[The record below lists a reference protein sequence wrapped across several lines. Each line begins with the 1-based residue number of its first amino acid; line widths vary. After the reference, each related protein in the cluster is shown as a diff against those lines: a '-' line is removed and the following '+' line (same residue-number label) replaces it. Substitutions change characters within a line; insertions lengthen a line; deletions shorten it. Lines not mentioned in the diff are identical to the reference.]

1 MLQQLKDILTRIQI
15 LRPIGRRFDKGQAP
29 IKKVMID
36 NEKEETQ
43 TNEEVTQEDVQE
55 QAETVAEPELSE
67 EEKKDAKIA
76 DLEDKYLR
84 LFSEYENFRKRT
96 SREKSELITA
106 SKADTFKVLLPVLDD
121 FDRALKSIGEASD
134 VNSLK
139 EGVDLI
145 YDKMV
150 KSLGSQGLKEM
161 DVQEEEF
168 NAEEHE
174 AITNIPAPT
183 EDLKGKIVDVV
194 EKGYVL
200 NEKIIRFPKVVVG
213 A

>member
-1 MLQQLKDILTRIQI
+1 MT
-15 LRPIGRRFDKGQAP
+15 DK
-29 IKKVMID
+29 
-36 NEKEETQ
+36 KENTKIEA
-43 TNEEVTQEDVQE
+43 NEEVIQEENLEQE
-55 QAETVAEPELSE
+55 EKSAEPELSE
-67 EEKKDAKIA
+67 EEKKEAKIA
-76 DLEDKYLR
+76 ELEDRYLR

-121 FDRALKSIGEASD
+121 FDRALKSIGDASD
-134 VNSLK
+134 VDSLK

-150 KSLGSQGLKEM
+150 KSLGAQGLKEM
-161 DVQEEEF
+161 DIIEKEF

-174 AITNIPAPT
+174 AITNIPAPSKK
-183 EDLKGKIVDVV
+183 LKGKILDVV
-194 EKGYVL
+194 EKGYIL

>member
-1 MLQQLKDILTRIQI
+1 VGQVPIQI
-15 LRPIGRRFDKGQAP
+15 
-29 IKKVMID
+29 VMMD
-36 NEKEETQ
+36 NKEKEEVQ
-43 TNEEVTQEDVQE
+43 AEDVKQE
-55 QAETVAEPELSE
+55 EIQDTEQDQKEEESTEPELSDDE
-67 EEKKDAKIA
+67 IKDAKIA
-76 DLEDKYLR
+76 EQEDRYLR

-96 SREKSELITA
+96 SREKSELITG
-106 SKADTFKVLLPVLDD
+106 SKADAFKVLLPVLDD

-134 VNSLK
+134 VKSLK

-150 KSLGSQGLKEM
+150 KSLGAEGLKEM
-161 DVQEEEF
+161 DVQEKEF

-174 AITNIPAPT
+174 AITNIPAPSKK
-183 EDLKGKIVDVV
+183 LKGKILDVV
-194 EKGYVL
+194 EKGYIL

>member
-1 MLQQLKDILTRIQI
+1 MENNEQEEAQVNQETSQEATEAKNEADAKDQENTD
-15 LRPIGRRFDKGQAP
+15 GDA
-29 IKKVMID
+29 D
-36 NEKEETQ
+36 ETQ
-43 TNEEVTQEDVQE
+43 KEKAAPETKLSEQE
-55 QAETVAEPELSE
+55 Q
-67 EEKKDAKIA
+67 KDVKIA
-76 DLEDKYLR
+76 ELEDRYLR

-150 KSLGSQGLKEM
+150 KSLGAQGLKEM
-161 DVQEEEF
+161 KVQEEEF

-174 AITNIPAPT
+174 AITNIPAPSD
-183 EDLKGKIVDVV
+183 DLKGKIVDVV

-200 NEKIIRFPKVVVG
+200 NQKIIRFPKVVVG

>member
-1 MLQQLKDILTRIQI
+1 MENNEQEEAQVNQETSQEATEAKKEADAKDQENTD
-15 LRPIGRRFDKGQAP
+15 GDT
-29 IKKVMID
+29 D
-36 NEKEETQ
+36 ETQ
-43 TNEEVTQEDVQE
+43 KEKAAPEAKLSEQE
-55 QAETVAEPELSE
+55 Q
-67 EEKKDAKIA
+67 KDVKIA
-76 DLEDKYLR
+76 ELEDRYLR

-150 KSLGSQGLKEM
+150 KSLGAQGLKEM
-161 DVQEEEF
+161 KVQEEEF

-174 AITNIPAPT
+174 AITNIPAPSD
-183 EDLKGKIVDVV
+183 DLKGKIVDVV

-200 NEKIIRFPKVVVG
+200 NQKIIRFPKVVVG

>member
-1 MLQQLKDILTRIQI
+1 
-15 LRPIGRRFDKGQAP
+15 
-29 IKKVMID
+29 MID

>member
-1 MLQQLKDILTRIQI
+1 MMENNKQ
-15 LRPIGRRFDKGQAP
+15 
-29 IKKVMID
+29 
-36 NEKEETQ
+36 EKEETK
-43 TNEEVTQEDVQE
+43 EEIQE
-55 QAETVAEPELSE
+55 QEEQQEETTEETPELSE
-67 EEKKDAKIA
+67 AEQKDAKIA
-76 DLEDKYLR
+76 ELEDRYLR

-96 SREKSELITA
+96 ARERTDLIVS
-106 SKADTFKVLLPVLDD
+106 SKADTFKLLLPVLDD

-134 VNSLK
+134 VDSLR

-150 KSLGSQGLKEM
+150 KSLGAQGLKEM
-161 DVQEEEF
+161 EVQEKEF

-183 EDLKGKIVDVV
+183 EKMKGKIVDVV
-194 EKGYVL
+194 EKGYIL
-200 NEKIIRFPKVVVG
+200 NEKIIRYPKVVVG

>member
-1 MLQQLKDILTRIQI
+1 MS
-15 LRPIGRRFDKGQAP
+15 DKKENEETTAQAAEE
-29 IKKVMID
+29 VSQ
-36 NEKEETQ
+36 EETQ
-43 TNEEVTQEDVQE
+43 EQESKA
-55 QAETVAEPELSE
+55 AEAELSE

-76 DLEDKYLR
+76 ELEDRYLR

-134 VNSLK
+134 VESLR

-145 YDKMV
+145 YDKMI
-150 KSLGSQGLKEM
+150 KSLGAQGLKAME
-161 DVQEEEF
+161 VQEKEF

-174 AITNIPAPT
+174 AITNVPAPS
-183 EDLKGKIVDVV
+183 EDLKGKVIDVV
-194 EKGYVL
+194 EKGYTL

>member
-1 MLQQLKDILTRIQI
+1 MS
-15 LRPIGRRFDKGQAP
+15 DKKENEETTAQAGEE
-29 IKKVMID
+29 VSQ
-36 NEKEETQ
+36 EETQ
-43 TNEEVTQEDVQE
+43 EQETKA
-55 QAETVAEPELSE
+55 AEAELSE

-76 DLEDKYLR
+76 ELEDRYLR

-134 VNSLK
+134 VESLR

-150 KSLGSQGLKEM
+150 KSLGAQGLKVME
-161 DVQEEEF
+161 VQEKEF

-174 AITNIPAPT
+174 AITNIPAPS
-183 EDLKGKIVDVV
+183 EDLKGKVIDVV
-194 EKGYVL
+194 EKGYTL

>member
-1 MLQQLKDILTRIQI
+1 
-15 LRPIGRRFDKGQAP
+15 
-29 IKKVMID
+29 MID

-55 QAETVAEPELSE
+55 QEEKVAEPELTE
-67 EEKKDAKIA
+67 EEQKDAKIA
-76 DLEDKYLR
+76 GLEDKYLR

-161 DVQEEEF
+161 DVQEKEF

-183 EDLKGKIVDVV
+183 DDLKGKVLDVV
-194 EKGYVL
+194 EKGYIL

>member
-1 MLQQLKDILTRIQI
+1 MMENNEQEEAQVNQETSQEATEAKKEADAKDQENTD
-15 LRPIGRRFDKGQAP
+15 GDT
-29 IKKVMID
+29 D
-36 NEKEETQ
+36 ETQ
-43 TNEEVTQEDVQE
+43 KEKAAPEAKLSEQE
-55 QAETVAEPELSE
+55 Q
-67 EEKKDAKIA
+67 KDVKIA
-76 DLEDKYLR
+76 ELEDRYLR

-150 KSLGSQGLKEM
+150 KSLGAQGLKEM
-161 DVQEEEF
+161 KVQEEEF

-174 AITNIPAPT
+174 AITNIPAPSD
-183 EDLKGKIVDVV
+183 DLKGKIVDVV

-200 NEKIIRFPKVVVG
+200 NQKIIRFPKVVVG

>member
-1 MLQQLKDILTRIQI
+1 MN
-15 LRPIGRRFDKGQAP
+15 DK
-29 IKKVMID
+29 

-43 TNEEVTQEDVQE
+43 EKEEATTDQIEDQEE
-55 QAETVAEPELSE
+55 KIAEPELSE

-76 DLEDKYLR
+76 GLEDKYLR

-121 FDRALKSIGEASD
+121 FDRALKSIGDASD
-134 VNSLK
+134 VDSLK
-139 EGVDLI
+139 EGVNLI
-145 YDKMV
+145 YDKVVM
-150 KSLGSQGLKEM
+150 SLGAQGLKEM
-161 DVQEEEF
+161 DILEKEF

-183 EDLKGKIVDVV
+183 KKLKGKILDVV
-194 EKGYVL
+194 EKGYIL

>member
-1 MLQQLKDILTRIQI
+1 
-15 LRPIGRRFDKGQAP
+15 
-29 IKKVMID
+29 MID
-36 NEKEETQ
+36 NKEAQEKTQ
-43 TNEEVTQEDVQE
+43 AQAAEEVTQESE
-55 QAETVAEPELSE
+55 NEEEGNEEGNSEEEKAPEPELSE
-67 EEKKDAKIA
+67 EEKKDAKIVE
-76 DLEDKYLR
+76 LEDRYLR

-96 SREKSELITA
+96 SREKSELITG
-106 SKADTFKVLLPVLDD
+106 SKADAFKVLLPVLDD
-121 FDRALKSIGEASD
+121 FDRALKSIGDASD
-134 VNSLK
+134 VDSLK

-161 DVQEEEF
+161 DVQEKEF

-174 AITNIPAPT
+174 AITNIPAPSKK
-183 EDLKGKIVDVV
+183 LKGKILDVV
-194 EKGYVL
+194 EKGYIL

>member
-1 MLQQLKDILTRIQI
+1 
-15 LRPIGRRFDKGQAP
+15 
-29 IKKVMID
+29 MID
-36 NEKEETQ
+36 NKEQEETQ
-43 TNEEVTQEDVQE
+43 AHAAEEVTQEEVQGSESGEE
-55 QAETVAEPELSE
+55 QEEKVAEPELSE
-67 EEKKDAKIA
+67 EEKKDSKIA
-76 DLEDKYLR
+76 DLEDRYLR

-96 SREKSELITA
+96 SKEKADLITG

-150 KSLGSQGLKEM
+150 KSLGAQGLKEM
-161 DVQEEEF
+161 DIQEKEF

-174 AITNIPAPT
+174 AITNIPAPS
-183 EDLKGKIVDVV
+183 EDLKGKILDVV
-194 EKGYVL
+194 EKGYIL